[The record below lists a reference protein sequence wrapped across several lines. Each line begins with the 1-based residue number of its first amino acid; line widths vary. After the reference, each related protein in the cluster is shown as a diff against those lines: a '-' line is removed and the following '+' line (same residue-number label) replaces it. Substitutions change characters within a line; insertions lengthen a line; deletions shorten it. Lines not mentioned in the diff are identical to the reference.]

1 MGSYWRYGQ
10 KRPAGDTKM
19 ANFTKKAIQESFL
32 KLLTERP
39 LSKIT
44 VKDIVA
50 DCGINRNTFYYYFED
65 MPKLIESIVEDD
77 AEKIIQSYPTIEKL
91 EDCLDAAVELALT
104 KKRAVLHIYHSANR
118 EIYEMYLWKICDHT
132 INAYVASVLRGK
144 SVRDSDLAI
153 VKEYLSSLAFGIFS
167 RWLKNDMDDDIR
179 SMLSH
184 LTDIK
189 KGMIEEM
196 ILCCVKE

>member
-1 MGSYWRYGQ
+1 
-10 KRPAGDTKM
+10 M

-77 AEKIIQSYPTIEKL
+77 TEQMIQSYPTIDK
-91 EDCLDAAVELALT
+91 
-104 KKRAVLHIYHSANR
+104 
-118 EIYEMYLWKICDHT
+118 
-132 INAYVASVLRGK
+132 
-144 SVRDSDLAI
+144 
-153 VKEYLSSLAFGIFS
+153 F
-167 RWLKNDMDDDIR
+167 
-179 SMLSH
+179 
-184 LTDIK
+184 
-189 KGMIEEM
+189 
-196 ILCCVKE
+196 

>member
-1 MGSYWRYGQ
+1 
-10 KRPAGDTKM
+10 M
-19 ANFTKKAIQESFL
+19 ANFTKRAIQKSFL

-44 VKDIVA
+44 IKDIA
-50 DCGINRNTFYYYFED
+50 AECGINRNTFYYYFDD
-65 MPKLIESIVEDD
+65 MPKLIESIVEDN
-77 AEKIIQSYPTIEKL
+77 AEKMIQSYPNIEKF
-91 EDCLDAAVELALT
+91 EDCLDAAVDLALAN
-104 KKRAVLHIYHSANR
+104 KRAVLHIYHSANR
-118 EIYEMYLWKICDHT
+118 EIYEMYLWKVCDHT
-132 INAYVASVLRGK
+132 INSYVSSVLRGK

-167 RWLKNDMDDDIR
+167 RWLKNDMNDDIR
-179 SMLSH
+179 DILSR
-184 LTDIK
+184 LVEIK

>member
-1 MGSYWRYGQ
+1 
-10 KRPAGDTKM
+10 M

-65 MPKLIESIVEDD
+65 LPKLIESIVEDD
-77 AEKIIQSYPTIEKL
+77 AEQMIRSYPTIEKF
-91 EDCLDAAVELALT
+91 EDCLDASITLALA

-118 EIYEMYLWKICDHT
+118 EIYEMYLWKVCDHT
-132 INAYVASVLRGK
+132 VNAYVTSVLRGK
-144 SVRDSDLAI
+144 KVREGDLAI
-153 VKEYLSSLAFGIFS
+153 VKEYLSGLAFGIFS

-179 SMLSH
+179 SMLSR
-184 LTDIK
+184 LLEIK
-189 KGMIEEM
+189 KGMIEDL
-196 ILCCVKE
+196 ILCCVEE

>member
-1 MGSYWRYGQ
+1 
-10 KRPAGDTKM
+10 M

-65 MPKLIESIVEDD
+65 IPKLIESTVEED
-77 AEKIIQSYPTIEKL
+77 AGKIIQTYPTVEKF
-91 EDCLDAAVELALT
+91 EDCLEAAIDSALA
-104 KKRAVLHIYHSANR
+104 KKSAVLHIYHSANR
-118 EIYEMYLWKICDHT
+118 EIYEMYLWKVCDYT

-144 SVRDSDLAI
+144 SVRESDLVI
-153 VKEYLSSLAFGIFS
+153 VKEYLASLAFGIFS
-167 RWLKNDMDDDIR
+167 RWLKNDMNDDIR
-179 SMLSH
+179 SMLSR
-184 LTDIK
+184 LMDIK

>member
-1 MGSYWRYGQ
+1 
-10 KRPAGDTKM
+10 M

-65 MPKLIESIVEDD
+65 LPKLIESIVEDD
-77 AEKIIQSYPTIEKL
+77 AEKIIQTYPTIEKF
-91 EDCLDAAVELALT
+91 EDCLEAATTLALA

-132 INAYVASVLRGK
+132 INAYVTSVLCGK
-144 SVRDSDLAI
+144 SVREGDLAI
-153 VKEYLSSLAFGIFS
+153 VKGYLASLAFGIFS
-167 RWLKNDMDDDIR
+167 RWLKNDMNDDIR
-179 SMLSH
+179 GMLSR
-184 LTDIK
+184 LMEIK

>member
-1 MGSYWRYGQ
+1 
-10 KRPAGDTKM
+10 M
-19 ANFTKKAIQESFL
+19 ANFTKRAIQESFL

-65 MPKLIESIVEDD
+65 IPKLIESMVEED
-77 AEKIIQSYPTIEKL
+77 AEKIIQSYPTVEKFENCL
-91 EDCLDAAVELALT
+91 EAAIDFALA
-104 KKRAVLHIYHSANR
+104 KKNAVLHIYHSANR

-132 INAYVASVLRGK
+132 INAYVTSVLRGK
-144 SVRDSDLAI
+144 SVRDSDLVI
-153 VKEYLSSLAFGIFS
+153 VKEYLSSLAFGLFS
-167 RWLKNDMDDDIR
+167 RWLKNGMDDDIR
-179 SMLSH
+179 GMLSC
-184 LTDIK
+184 LMEIK

>member
-1 MGSYWRYGQ
+1 MIYRREYGINQ
-10 KRPAGDTKM
+10 PAGDTEM

-50 DCGINRNTFYYYFED
+50 DCGINRNTFYYYFDD

-77 AEKIIQSYPTIEKL
+77 AEQIIQSYPTIEKF
-91 EDCLDAAVELALT
+91 EGCLDAAIEFALA

-118 EIYEMYLWKICDHT
+118 EIYEMYLWKVCDHT
-132 INAYVASVLRGK
+132 INAYVSSVLQGK
-144 SVRDSDLAI
+144 SVRENDLFI
-153 VKEYLSSLAFGIFS
+153 VKEYLSGLAFGIFS
-167 RWLKNDMDDDIR
+167 RWLKNDMNDDIR
-179 SMLSH
+179 SMLSR
-184 LTDIK
+184 LMGIK

-196 ILCCVKE
+196 ILCCVNE

>member
-1 MGSYWRYGQ
+1 
-10 KRPAGDTKM
+10 M